1 MILNDKDYEQYKK
14 IIKTRKIIRFS
25 KIFLSLI
32 ILSFAIVLVYNFDLD
47 FNNTVNTNNNIYG
60 DSGPECSN
68 LSFQNTTI
76 CLNDYVRA
84 MPFIY
89 NVTDDEIDLTLDDL
103 KRRGGD
109 CRDWTNFY
117 ESYLNYYGYNQTQRV
132 KVFVEDEGDS
142 SIYHVFL
149 IASHHSGYCHIDM
162 TDLQCYQYINDRGE
176 VRD

>member
-1 MILNDKDYEQYKK
+1 MILNNKDYEGY
-14 IIKTRKIIRFS
+14 RKIIRTQNIIGVSRVFLLLT
-25 KIFLSLI
+25 ILSLTI
-32 ILSFAIVLVYNFDLD
+32 ITVYNFDLD
-47 FNNTVNTNNNIYG
+47 FNNTVSTNNNIYG

-76 CLNDYVRA
+76 CLNDYVRGI
-84 MPFIY
+84 FIY
-89 NVTDDEIDLTLDDL
+89 NITDDDIDLTLKDL
-103 KRRGGD
+103 KKRGGD

-149 IASHHSGYCHIDM
+149 IASHHSGYCHMDL
-162 TDLQCYQYINDRGE
+162 TDLQCYQYINDKGE